1 MSRNVFAAL
10 AAVASACGLAVAA
23 GGAVGAVPALA
34 AAASP
39 SVRAARAAGS
49 GVPKPVL
56 VTQASATQANGCVD
70 NPPAEGLSAN
80 TSTLTATPW
89 AQTALNFESV
99 WNQLQDQGHGQ
110 TVAVIDSGIDWT
122 PQLDGTNGRVTA
134 IDLTTSGI
142 QDCVGHGTAVAGI
155 IGASDD
161 QVPGS
166 SFNPFAGVAPE
177 ANILSVK
184 VANQDSNSSVDPQLD
199 GGNSETL
206 SMGIDDAVALNATV
220 LNISMV
226 TSDSSQLAAAIQNA
240 ERHNVV
246 VVAASGNDSPGGTKG
261 PFYPASYPGVLSVG
275 AMGSD
280 GSLADFTDPN
290 TQESVTAPGVLVT
303 STEQGGFNTQLD
315 GTSFATPFVA
325 GVAALMRSANPNM
338 SAAQVVAR
346 IEATADGPTEPIT
359 GNGMVNPLQA
369 LQAVLPIS
377 ANPSASSAPG
387 NVQPVSVS
395 RAVPP
400 DQGTINAA
408 MGTTAGAV
416 GGVALVAIG
425 GVSISQR
432 RRRRGQKARAPE
444 AKVPADAGL
453 ADSPLWE

>member
-10 AAVASACGLAVAA
+10 GAVASACGLAVIA
-23 GGAVGAVPALA
+23 GGAVGAPSALA

-39 SVRAARAAGS
+39 SAARARPAADAGL
-49 GVPKPVL
+49 PKQVL
-56 VTQASATQANGCVD
+56 VTPASATQANGCVD

-80 TSTLTATPW
+80 TRNLTTTPW
-89 AQTALNFESV
+89 PQTALNFESV
-99 WNQLQDQGHGQ
+99 WSQLQFQGRGQ

-122 PQLDGTNGRVTA
+122 PQLDGTGGRVTA
-134 IDLTTSGI
+134 IDLTGSGI

-155 IGASDD
+155 VGASDD

-166 SFNPFAGVAPE
+166 SFNPFAGVAPQ
-177 ANILSVK
+177 AKILSVK
-184 VANQDSNSSVDPQLD
+184 VADAETTDEADPQLTGD
-199 GGNSETL
+199 AQTL
-206 SMGIDDAVALNATV
+206 ENGINDAVALGATV

-226 TSDSSQLAAAIQNA
+226 TSNSQQLAAAILNA
-240 ERHNVV
+240 EEHNVV
-246 VVAASGNDSPGGTKG
+246 VVAASGNDAPGGTKG

-275 AMGSD
+275 AVASD
-280 GSLADFTDPN
+280 GSLAGFADPN
-290 TQESVTAPGVLVT
+290 TQESVTAPGVFVT
-303 STEQGGFNTQLD
+303 STEQGGFNSQLE

-338 SAAQVVAR
+338 SATQVVAR

-369 LQAVLPIS
+369 LQAVLPS
-377 ANPSASSAPG
+377 TANPSASSVPG
-387 NVQPVSVS
+387 NVHPVSVS

-416 GGVALVAIG
+416 AGVALVAIG

-444 AKVPADAGL
+444 TKVPADAGL
-453 ADSPLWE
+453 ADRPLWE